1 LYGENDGNSS
11 LSGSDAADNSS
22 KTLRLR
28 DQKKPIILLA
38 PSANECSLWSKRI
51 VEARRKFLENEK
63 NCLQRQRSSE
73 STI

>member
-1 LYGENDGNSS
+1 LCGENDGNSS

-51 VEARRKFLENEK
+51 VEARRRFLENEK
-63 NCLQRQRSSE
+63 NCLQRQRSS
-73 STI
+73 